1 MRRFLIGLGTASLTA
16 VLVACGGGGDDPPD
30 FERLVVFGDSLSDV
44 GSYRTAGVAA
54 AGGGKF
60 TINGASGAVWVELVA
75 EDRRLAPPCAA
86 QTGLQA
92 SGLLAGLA
100 QTTTNAAACYGYA
113 QGGSRVTNPIGPY
126 NAALLN
132 PPFSSQQ
139 GQLGQLT
146 VPVATQIASHLAK
159 GGGSFDDD
167 ELVTVLAGGN
177 DVFMNLALAAAS
189 AITPEQAVDFMAV
202 AGAELAVL
210 VREEIL
216 DNGARYVIVVNLPDV
231 SRTPF
236 AYGQN
241 QFTQGLLADM
251 SLAFNDAL
259 ADGLEGEDILRV
271 DAYTRSR
278 AQAANPASFG
288 IANATTPA
296 CDPADTVVN
305 GFPLNSLVCN
315 ASTLIA
321 GNVSAY
327 QFADDVHPTPFGH
340 ALIADYVL
348 ERMSDAGW
356 R

>member
-1 MRRFLIGLGTASLTA
+1 MHRFRLGLQAALLSAL
-16 VLVACGGGGDDPPD
+16 LVACGGGDDDPPD

-44 GSYRTAGVAA
+44 GSYRTGGVAT

-60 TINGASGAVWVELVA
+60 TVNGASGAVWVELIA

-100 QTTTNAAACYGYA
+100 QATTNAAACYGYA
-113 QGGSRVTNPIGPY
+113 QGGSRVTNPVGPY

-132 PPFSSQQ
+132 PPFSSPQ

-146 VPVATQIASHLAK
+146 VPVTTQIANHLAK
-159 GGGSFDDD
+159 GGGSFDED

-177 DVFMNLALAAAS
+177 DVFMNLALVDAL
-189 AITPEQAVDFMAV
+189 AITPQQAVDAMAA
-202 AGAELAVL
+202 AGTQLAGL
-210 VREEIL
+210 VRDEIL

-241 QFTQGLLADM
+241 QFVQGLLADM
-251 SLAFNDAL
+251 SLAFNEAL
-259 ADGLEGEDILRV
+259 ADGLAGENILRV

-278 AQAANPASFG
+278 QQAAAPASFG
-288 IANATTPA
+288 IANAVDPA
-296 CDPADTVVN
+296 CDAAETVVN